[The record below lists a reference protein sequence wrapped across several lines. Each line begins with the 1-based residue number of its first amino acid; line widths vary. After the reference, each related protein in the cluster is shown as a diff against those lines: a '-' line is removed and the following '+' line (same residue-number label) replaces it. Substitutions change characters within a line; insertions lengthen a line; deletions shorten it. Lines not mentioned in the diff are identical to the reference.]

1 MRRKAW
7 RGWAIPGNAI
17 QGFHEITSNC
27 FPTTKKGLYK
37 MNKAQLIDA
46 IKASAGTPKVAI
58 EEVID
63 AMTAAITREMAA
75 GGEITL
81 PGIGKLSV
89 TQRAARVGRNPA
101 TGEALKIA
109 AKKAVKFGAAKGLK
123 DAINLPATKKG
134 KK

>member
-1 MRRKAW
+1 
-7 RGWAIPGNAI
+7 
-17 QGFHEITSNC
+17 
-27 FPTTKKGLYK
+27 

-46 IKASAGTPKVAI
+46 IVKNGAAHLYGTVSKGAVGD
-58 EEVID
+58 VID
-63 AMTAAITREMAA
+63 TMTDAITKELAS

-109 AKKAVKFGAAKGLK
+109 AKKVVKFGVAKGLK